1 MYKGGAGKCCCER
14 KIGVCMCRDTRE
26 VYDILKSM
34 IEEGIE
40 NIDVQKLETGIAGA
54 GHVQILLVCILCT
67 RRPLSD
73 HRY

>member
-1 MYKGGAGKCCCER
+1 
-14 KIGVCMCRDTRE
+14 

-40 NIDVQKLETGIAGA
+40 NGDVQKLETGIAGA